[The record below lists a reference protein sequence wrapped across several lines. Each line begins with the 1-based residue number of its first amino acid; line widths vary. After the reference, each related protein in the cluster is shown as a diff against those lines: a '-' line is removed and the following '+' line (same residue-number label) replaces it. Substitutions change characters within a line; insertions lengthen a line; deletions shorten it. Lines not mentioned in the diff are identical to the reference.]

1 MDTNETTPL
10 RAVALVCTLSPSPK
24 PSSSQLLA
32 EQAMAALAE
41 HGVTGKVIR
50 VADHD
55 VKPGV
60 EADMG
65 DGDAWP
71 EIRQVILGADI
82 LILSTPIWLGHASS
96 IAQRVLER
104 LDAEISETDDEGRL
118 LTYGKVAGVCVV
130 GNEDGAHKVSAD
142 LFQGLNDVGFSSRRA
157 RSPTGSARRC
167 RGPTTRTSTR
177 RRTRRGPPRP
187 PSRPTPHTS
196 PGCSSAP
203 RSPRA
208 DPARR
213 PGAARPVRSG
223 SGNARPEPSAPRTV
237 WTPNRAGPAVYP

>member
-1 MDTNETTPL
+1 MEQAQTTSESSSTTPL
-10 RAVALVCTLSPSPK
+10 RAVALVCSLRPSPA

-32 EQAMAALAE
+32 EQTMEALSE

-60 EADMG
+60 ETDMG

-71 EIRQVILGADI
+71 GIRDAVLGADI
-82 LILSTPIWLGHASS
+82 LILATPIWLGHASS

-104 LDAEISETDDEGRL
+104 LDAEIGETDDEGRM

-142 LFQGLNDVGFSSRRA
+142 LFQGLNDVGFTLAPNAVTYWVGEAMQGTDYQDLDKTPEKTASA
-157 RSPTGSARRC
+157 TATLAANTAHLARRLK
-167 RGPTTRTSTR
+167 
-177 RRTRRGPPRP
+177 
-187 PSRPTPHTS
+187 
-196 PGCSSAP
+196 SAP
-203 RSPRA
+203 Y
-208 DPARR
+208 
-213 PGAARPVRSG
+213 
-223 SGNARPEPSAPRTV
+223 
-237 WTPNRAGPAVYP
+237 PAV